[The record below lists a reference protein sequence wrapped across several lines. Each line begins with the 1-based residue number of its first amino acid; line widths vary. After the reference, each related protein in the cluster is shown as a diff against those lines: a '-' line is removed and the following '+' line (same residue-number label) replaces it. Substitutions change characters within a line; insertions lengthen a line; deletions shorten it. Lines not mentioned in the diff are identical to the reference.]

1 MSMTN
6 SLEVRVPFA
15 DYRLVEFLY
24 NIPWKVK
31 YLENAEK
38 GVLRSAFEDLIP
50 EIVKNRK
57 KSPYPKTYNPRYLKN
72 VSEKVKK
79 IIESHS
85 PIFEIINKE
94 QLKEI
99 LDNPNFTF
107 EKPWFGQLMTLP
119 QFFGYIVQ
127 LDFWAKHYNVNF
139 E

>member
-1 MSMTN
+1 MLTLLNRKDRMSMTN

-38 GVLRSAFEDLIP
+38 GLLRCAFEGLIP
-50 EIVKNRK
+50 EIVKSRK

-79 IIESHS
+79 ILFHQ
-85 PIFEIINKE
+85 F
-94 QLKEI
+94 LKLSI
-99 LDNPNFTF
+99 KSSSKKF
-107 EKPWFGQLMTLP
+107 
-119 QFFGYIVQ
+119 
-127 LDFWAKHYNVNF
+127 
-139 E
+139 